1 MQSAS
6 DQSRGHFVRVTW
18 IRVYRD
24 EFWNDFS
31 MRLLIIIHSSVKFL
45 MSFCT
50 LLINYSRQVL
60 MPLASDYVAVLAVL
74 GVVATLPRCQAA
86 RAHLRVHLWHRG
98 PQASQE
104 NGGAV
109 IPKWSCRA
117 AGPRASLSR
126 DDTGDTNAAVS
137 SSAECVLV
145 AAAEVLEDVLA
156 VLRIEHAVLSSQA
169 NGGKVLLKWS

>member
-74 GVVATLPRCQAA
+74 GVVATLH
-86 RAHLRVHLWHRG
+86 AHTSFRMHLWHRG
-98 PQASQE
+98 PLLHLPRKTEARSYPNGRAEPLDQEPLCPETILATQMPRCLHLLSAS
-104 NGGAV
+104 
-109 IPKWSCRA
+109 WLLLLRYSRT
-117 AGPRASLSR
+117 SLQS
-126 DDTGDTNAAVS
+126 
-137 SSAECVLV
+137 
-145 AAAEVLEDVLA
+145 
-156 VLRIEHAVLSSQA
+156 
-169 NGGKVLLKWS
+169 

>member
-24 EFWNDFS
+24 DFWNDFS

-60 MPLASDYVAVLAVL
+60 MPLASDYVAFLAVL
-74 GVVATLPRCQAA
+74 GVVATLH
-86 RAHLRVHLWHRG
+86 AHTSGCCTCGTLGGLFPGKRRRG
-98 PQASQE
+98 HTQMVVPSRWT
-104 NGGAV
+104 
-109 IPKWSCRA
+109 K
-117 AGPRASLSR
+117 SLSVPR
-126 DDTGDTNAAVS
+126 RYWRHKCRG
-137 SSAECVLV
+137 VL
-145 AAAEVLEDVLA
+145 
-156 VLRIEHAVLSSQA
+156 IC
-169 NGGKVLLKWS
+169 

>member
-60 MPLASDYVAVLAVL
+60 MPLASDYVAFLAVL
-74 GVVATLPRCQAA
+74 GVVATLHAHTSGCRQGAA
-86 RAHLRVHLWHRG
+86 PVAHWG
-98 PQASQE
+98 ASSQE

-117 AGPRASLSR
+117 AGPRASLFR

>member
-45 MSFCT
+45 MSFCI
-50 LLINYSRQVL
+50 LLNYSRQVL

-74 GVVATLPRCQAA
+74 GVVATLHAHTSGLLWHTGGPLPRKTEARSYPNGRAEPLDQEPLCPETILATQMPRCP
-86 RAHLRVHLWHRG
+86 HLLS
-98 PQASQE
+98 AS
-104 NGGAV
+104 
-109 IPKWSCRA
+109 WLLLLRYSRT
-117 AGPRASLSR
+117 SLQS
-126 DDTGDTNAAVS
+126 
-137 SSAECVLV
+137 
-145 AAAEVLEDVLA
+145 
-156 VLRIEHAVLSSQA
+156 
-169 NGGKVLLKWS
+169 

>member
-24 EFWNDFS
+24 DFWNDFS
-31 MRLLIIIHSSVKFL
+31 MRLFIIIHSSVKFL
-45 MSFCT
+45 MSFCI

-60 MPLASDYVAVLAVL
+60 MPLASDYVAFLAVL
-74 GVVATLPRCQAA
+74 GVVATLPRCT
-86 RAHLRVHLWHRG
+86 RT
-98 PQASQE
+98 PQGAPVAQGASSASSQE

-137 SSAECVLV
+137 SSAECVVV
-145 AAAEVLEDVLA
+145 AAAEVLEDVVA

>member
-50 LLINYSRQVL
+50 LLIDYSRQVL
-60 MPLASDYVAVLAVL
+60 MPLASDYVAFLAVL
-74 GVVATLPRCQAA
+74 GVVATLH
-86 RAHLRVHLWHRG
+86 AHTSFRMHLWHRG
-98 PQASQE
+98 PLPRKTEARSYPNGRAEPLDQE
-104 NGGAV
+104 PPCPETILATQM
-109 IPKWSCRA
+109 
-117 AGPRASLSR
+117 PRCPDLLSAFWLLLLRYSRTSLQS
-126 DDTGDTNAAVS
+126 
-137 SSAECVLV
+137 
-145 AAAEVLEDVLA
+145 
-156 VLRIEHAVLSSQA
+156 
-169 NGGKVLLKWS
+169 

>member
-98 PQASQE
+98 PLPRKTEARSYPNGRAEPLDQEPPCPETILATQMPRCPHLLSAS
-104 NGGAV
+104 
-109 IPKWSCRA
+109 WLLLLRYSRT
-117 AGPRASLSR
+117 SLQS
-126 DDTGDTNAAVS
+126 
-137 SSAECVLV
+137 
-145 AAAEVLEDVLA
+145 
-156 VLRIEHAVLSSQA
+156 
-169 NGGKVLLKWS
+169 

>member
-6 DQSRGHFVRVTW
+6 DQSRGHFVWVTW

-24 EFWNDFS
+24 DFWNDFS
-31 MRLLIIIHSSVKFL
+31 MRLFKRLLIIIHSSVKFL

-50 LLINYSRQVL
+50 LLIDYSRQVL
-60 MPLASDYVAVLAVL
+60 MPLAFDYVAFLAVL
-74 GVVATLPRCQAA
+74 GVAA
-86 RAHLRVHLWHRG
+86 S
-98 PQASQE
+98 SQE

-117 AGPRASLSR
+117 AGPRASLFR